1 MIEIKNLNYIY
12 GRGTLEERHAL
23 KDINLTIPKNAVTAI
38 IGHTGSGKSTLI
50 EHLNGL
56 KKPSSG
62 NIFIDG
68 KNINGIKPKVLRKTV
83 GIVFQYPEYQLF
95 EETVFD
101 DIAFAPRNFGFDNI
115 EACVNEAARLVGLN
129 EDTLK
134 KSPFELSGG
143 QKRRAAIAGVL
154 AMRPDILIL
163 DEPTA
168 GLDPSGRDEILKLI
182 KGLSD
187 ITVIFVSHS
196 MEDVAKT
203 ADNIIVMNDGQVE
216 ITGTVNEVFSHSER
230 LAEIGLNVPEITRI
244 ADKLRQYY
252 DIPEGIYTV
261 DKAVEVILK
270 LRRA

>member
-12 GRGTLEERHAL
+12 GRGTAEERHAL
-23 KDINLTIPKNAVTAI
+23 KDISLTIPENSVTAI

-68 KNINGIKPKVLRKTV
+68 KNINDIKPKILRKTV

-101 DIAFAPRNFGFDNI
+101 DIAFAPRNFGFEDI
-115 EACVNEAARLVGLN
+115 DACVNEAARLVGLKSN
-129 EDTLK
+129 TLK

-168 GLDPSGRDEILKLI
+168 GLDPSGRDDILKLI
-182 KGLSD
+182 KSLSD

-216 ITGTVNEVFSHSER
+216 MTGNVSEVFSNSEK
-230 LAEIGLNVPEITRI
+230 LSQIGLNVPEITRL
-244 ADKLRQYY
+244 ADKLREFY

-261 DKAVEVILK
+261 DAAAEAILR
-270 LRRA
+270 LRRT